1 MVLRSV
7 LSLGTCL
14 DFDVINI
21 QVEAGPFQTHE
32 LVINSQQESHI
43 ILKQNLMSHTI
54 FINYIK

>member
-21 QVEAGPFQTHE
+21 QVEAGPFQTRE
-32 LVINSQQESHI
+32 LVINSQRESHI

-54 FINYIK
+54 FKNYMK